1 MSVQQWRITGRRRF
15 DPMSISEVGHF
26 RLKPS
31 GTGDSASLIDDPN
44 ISLYC
49 LDEKNRKAVFVETDP
64 DVDLRKYPFY
74 YQGQFQHARQLL
86 TIDYEEFHRLAENLA
101 TRIQCAVMIH
111 SVGRCG
117 STFLSQLFD
126 RLHECVSLSEP
137 DVQTQICAA
146 SYDDAEKTQLL
157 RSSTA
162 FYFNPSANQPATH
175 LVMKFRSFC
184 VEMADLMYESF
195 QPQVPLFLYR
205 DIESVVTSG
214 MRVFRYFGAP
224 LWAVDVG
231 HKLWFTRPILSW
243 LFKLNMPIGR
253 QFFPFIDRFS
263 PNELARMGPV
273 AILTIAWV
281 SSMQTYKRFFENGLP
296 FFAVRY
302 DDLVQQPK
310 QTMEQILDRCQ
321 LPIEKSGELLDALD
335 RDSQEGS
342 VVSRSGRK
350 KWELR
355 SKDRDVIR
363 EVLSRHDE
371 ICEIDYELPGTL
383 ACT

>member
-15 DPMSISEVGHF
+15 DPMSISELGHF
-26 RLKPS
+26 RLKPD
-31 GTGDSASLIDDPN
+31 GAANPDSLFTKPN

-49 LDEKNRKAVFVETDP
+49 LDEKHRRAAFVETDP
-64 DVDLRKYPFY
+64 KVDLHKYPFY
-74 YQGQFQHARQLL
+74 YQGQFEHARRLL
-86 TIDYEEFHRLAENLA
+86 TIDYDDFHQLSNKLLP
-101 TRIQCAVMIH
+101 RIQCAVMIH

-117 STFLSQLFD
+117 STLLSKLFNHLPD
-126 RLHECVSLSEP
+126 CVSLSEP

-146 SYDDAEKTQLL
+146 NYSDSEKTRLL

-162 FYFNPSANQPATH
+162 FYFNPRAGQPATH

-184 VEMADLMYESF
+184 VEMADLMYDSF

-224 LWAVDVG
+224 LWTVDVG

-243 LFKLNMPIGR
+243 LLKLNMPIGR
-253 QFFPFIDRFS
+253 RFFPFIERFS
-263 PNELARMGPV
+263 TSELARMGPV

-281 SSMQTYKRFFENGLP
+281 SSMQTYMRFFENGLP

-302 DDLVQQPK
+302 DDLIQQPQ
-310 QTMEQILDRCQ
+310 QTMEQILHRCQ
-321 LPIEKSGELLDALD
+321 LPVDRSSVLLDALN

-342 VVSRSGRK
+342 VVSRSGRR
-350 KWELR
+350 KWELQ

-371 ICEIDYELPGTL
+371 ICDVDYELPGTL